1 MSNKF
6 SYFKNL
12 QAKLDERRCQIMESS
27 WKLFPQELKFFIKF
41 LENQTL
47 TKTIIYTLGS
57 MIEKNDF
64 SGYHFGGRGLGGGH
78 PDLPTDEDLKTAFYF
93 KILNGI
99 DENSFVGILSSSN
112 VFMAGGSKLEDFTQN
127 FKEQIFLPFYRYIFD
142 KVSDGDFLLYLL
154 YRFKFNIEWFD
165 KQRLYE
171 IYQNNSKE
179 EILDIELRKFLFT
192 EGIDYPYSTPKTAS
206 GRPDIVLHVEEKP
219 LPLEVKVF
227 DPERGYGKERIIK
240 GFYQAKRYA
249 DDYAQH
255 LGYLAIFNP
264 SLTYL
269 ELKGN
274 TTLPSLAVGSKE
286 IIGLVIDINPNRPTA
301 SKETKIDRE
310 VVTDEDLK

>member
-6 SYFKNL
+6 PYFKNL

-27 WKLFPQELKFFIKF
+27 WRLFPQELKFFIKF
-41 LENQTL
+41 LKNQPL
-47 TKTIIYTLGS
+47 TKTIINTLGS

-64 SGYHFGGRGLGGGH
+64 SGYHFGGSGLGGYR
-78 PDLPTDEDLKTAFYF
+78 PNLPIDEDLKIAFYF
-93 KILNGI
+93 KTLDGI
-99 DENSFVGILSSSN
+99 DENSFDDILCS
-112 VFMAGGSKLEDFTQN
+112 FMAGSSKLEDSTQN

-165 KQRLYE
+165 KQRLWE
-171 IYQNNSKE
+171 IYQNNYKE
-179 EILDIELRKFLFT
+179 ELLDIELRKFLFT
-192 EGIDYPYSTPKTAS
+192 EGIDYPYSAPKTAS
-206 GRPDIVLHVEEKP
+206 GKPDIVLHVEEKP

-227 DPERGYGKERIIK
+227 APERGYRKEHIIK

-301 SKETKIDRE
+301 SKEAKIDKE
-310 VVTDEDLK
+310 VITDEDLK